1 MAKNDPHKTTA
12 GAKAPAA
19 SGNDVYQGTFIG
31 DLQGNADTATRL
43 KDAFHL
49 HLTGDATGTAVT
61 DGTSASF
68 DVTVLKAKMADDSKH
83 AHIADTV
90 GNALTADYASQ
101 AASADHAMSADEAKH
116 ALNADFAKSATKAAT
131 AGSALS
137 ATNADEAAHALTADT
152 ALAADKAKSADVALK
167 AYELINDPDKPVP
180 EAEHALVADKAEH
193 ATKADYDCLGRLI
206 HTTYLTKDDGV
217 SKDDAFDKEE
227 ADSLYAKKNEI
238 VLQATIHGKAAGYGH
253 VVNQTLELFVTDL
266 AMDSDGGPNLY
277 GDIEFIESKE
287 LPEDPNTTKAYI
299 TKDQVMWLYNI
310 DKDAWI
316 DVRSRLSQEAE
327 DKIDDA
333 ITKLSNYVDLS
344 SDQDIH
350 GGKAFWDPI
359 FAPIPSFKDA
369 PDHAVA
375 VMHNL
380 RDLYQRLKCMINSG
394 DAALKDL
401 IEKIEERLEAL
412 EKAFYGISNLG
423 DVYIT
428 HKDLSLSAN
437 TTDMVTGA
445 VYIGYLEQ
453 DKTFI
458 PLNPDD
464 FTQIDPDQV
473 PYWERHFVKDSNGIV
488 TWKDVPFVGKQTNL
502 SYTYLDHVPTA
513 EEAENFE
520 ADRWYYYPASIGQDD
535 DKPCGNLNGEFDLL
549 QFLEDDDVNT
559 SEPETGHFNVY
570 GLGKEKEPG
579 LPPEIAELSEFSK
592 INFLE
597 NERPETGSAYTGE
610 FNIYGLGDFGSGD
623 DAHPLVGAL
632 DISKMNFLE
641 NETPETNV
649 PMAGELNIIGV
660 GPATE
665 TVVVKSRKA
674 KAKSGGDLPTAKG
687 DFKKMQFLENSDAK
701 YSTADTG
708 EFNIYGQGHAT
719 EHDDE

>member
-1 MAKNDPHKTTA
+1 MAKNDPHKATGGSQSSPV
-12 GAKAPAA
+12 GAP
-19 SGNDVYQGTFIG
+19 DVYKGTFIG

-49 HLTGDATGTAVT
+49 HLTGDATGTAET
-61 DGTSASF
+61 DGSSASF
-68 DVTVLKAKMADDSKH
+68 DVTVLKAKMADDAKH

-137 ATNADEAAHALTADT
+137 ATNADEAIHAIDADN
-152 ALAADKAKSADVALK
+152 AKMAEKAKNADVALK

-180 EAEHALVADKAEH
+180 EAEHALKADWAEH
-193 ATKADYDCLGRLI
+193 ALKADYDCLGRLI
-206 HTTYLTKDDGV
+206 HTTYLTKDEGV
-217 SKDDAFDKEE
+217 HKDDAFDKEE

-266 AMDSDGGPNLY
+266 AMDSDGGPNIY
-277 GDIEFIESKE
+277 GDLEFIDSKD

-333 ITKLSNYVDLS
+333 IAKLSNYVDLT

-412 EKAFYGISNLG
+412 EKAFYGLSNVG

-428 HKDLSLSAN
+428 HKDLTQSAN
-437 TTDMVTGA
+437 TTDMIPGA

-464 FTQIDPDQV
+464 FSQINPDQV

-513 EEAENFE
+513 QEADAFE
-520 ADRWYYYPASIGQDD
+520 DDRWYYYPATIGQDD

-549 QFLEDDDVNT
+549 QFLEDDDVETHN
-559 SEPETGHFNVY
+559 PEIGHFNIY
-570 GLGKEKEPG
+570 GIGKEKEPG
-579 LPPEIAELSEFSK
+579 LPPEIAELSEFNK
-592 INFLE
+592 INFYE
-597 NERPETGSAYTGE
+597 NEKAETGSAYAGE
-610 FNIYGLGDFGSGD
+610 FNIFGLGDYGSAD
-623 DAHPLVGAL
+623 DIEAL
-632 DISKMNFLE
+632 HGSLEFNKMNFLE

-649 PMAGELNIIGV
+649 PMAGELNILGV

-665 TVVVKSRKA
+665 TPVVKSRKA
-674 KAKSGGDLPTAKG
+674 RAKGEQDLPPAKG
-687 DFKKMQFLENSDAK
+687 DFRKMQFLENANAK
-701 YSTADTG
+701 TSSADTG
-708 EFNIYGQGHAT
+708 EFNIYGLGKMT
-719 EHDDE
+719 EHEDI